1 MISSKV
7 LVLTVIT
14 VIFFLGGC
22 APEDGGKKVKTVS
35 LYVNNETGL
44 AIEKV
49 FVAPSGE
56 SDWGTDQLALDFIGT
71 GKFYINE
78 IECNQLMD
86 FRVVFF
92 IGGEHKR
99 YDFNVQCN
107 NSSLSWNIKSTITS
121 DFSIN

>member
-1 MISSKV
+1 MISSKA
-7 LVLTVIT
+7 LILTVIT
-14 VIFFLGGC
+14 VLFFMGGC

-49 FVAPSGE
+49 FVASAGDSE
-56 SDWGTDQLALDFIGT
+56 WGTDQLALDFIGT

-92 IGGEHKR
+92 IGGEHKK
-99 YDFNVQCN
+99 YDYNVQCI
-107 NSSLSWNIKSTITS
+107 NSSLTWNIKSTTTS